1 MGWKWL
7 TEEEAAKLAEGV
19 VLMTHLDPDADPH
32 EVNRY
37 QQVRGQEIGAL
48 RREAK
53 QPGRRSR
60 RVRDLMRP
68 VVMSM
73 RKHGQSLG
81 EIALV
86 NIALLSIGPKK
97 TEAW

>member
-1 MGWKWL
+1 
-7 TEEEAAKLAEGV
+7 
-19 VLMTHLDPDADPH
+19 MTHLDPDADPH
-32 EVNRY
+32 EVNRC

-81 EIALV
+81 EIASV
-86 NIALLSIGPKK
+86 PLLSGNPGIRRACTRPEPPRAHDNKI
-97 TEAW
+97 